1 MADFRFSFDKIPGK
15 VLPFFVPISYFP
27 SINGPFASPAGRQSA
42 RGRKG
47 KKEKMKLYMDKAFSP
62 ENVCRILLGNGLISA
77 DQEEEILRKKNGFPG
92 KLERLRGSS
101 PSSIVSAANPVT
113 IIDVIA
119 ALKMTR
125 DDQSEKVL
133 DEDTICQVLAQEMKI
148 PYKKIDPLDLDL
160 DLVTTTIPHTFAL
173 EHLVLP
179 ISIKDGCLIVA
190 AANPLNVEA
199 FEDIAR
205 VTRMKIR
212 PVFSSKTDI
221 IKVLDEFFGFKRS
234 ITAAENEFAGT
245 SVDLGNLE
253 QFVQLKSVGELPS
266 NDHHIVNAV
275 NHLFSYAFDQR
286 ASDIH
291 IEPKRELSSIRMRV
305 DGILHKVYDL
315 PKKVHSAIVSRIK
328 SLARL
333 DISEK
338 RRPQDG
344 RIKTNK
350 GGVETEIRVSTIPVA
365 FGEKVVMRIMDP
377 EILFQDLQ
385 SLGFTVKDLKTYQEF
400 IGMPHGMVVV
410 CGPTGSGKSTTLY
423 STLRELSTPEINIT
437 TVEDPIE
444 MVHEDFNQIGVQPAV
459 GVTFASILKN
469 ILRQDPDIIMLGEM
483 RDLETAENAFQA
495 ALTGHLVLS
504 TLHTNDAVSVI
515 TRLLDLGIP
524 PYLIRG
530 TLIGVVAQRLV
541 RKICVHCKE
550 PFEMDS
556 GELESMGLDPGKQG
570 MIRLFRGRGCLRC
583 RGTGYLG
590 RIGIFEIVRITEN
603 IRGLTRSDPDSEKLF
618 SVAQKEGM
626 VTLRQN
632 AVMRILEGTTTY
644 DEAFRV
650 TQKS

>member
-1 MADFRFSFDKIPGK
+1 
-15 VLPFFVPISYFP
+15 
-27 SINGPFASPAGRQSA
+27 
-42 RGRKG
+42 
-47 KKEKMKLYMDKAFSP
+47 MKLDMDETFSP
-62 ENVCRILLGNGLISA
+62 ENVCRILLRNGLISA
-77 DQEEEILRKKNGFPG
+77 DQKKEILRKNRRFPG
-92 KLERLRGSS
+92 KRENSWVSS
-101 PSSIVSAANPVT
+101 PSSIVSAARPIT
-113 IIDVIA
+113 TIDVIA

-125 DDQSEKVL
+125 DDQPEKVL
-133 DEDTICQVLAQEMKI
+133 DEDAICQVLAEEAKI

-160 DLVTTTIPHTFAL
+160 NLVTTTIPHTFAL

-179 ISIKDGCLIVA
+179 ISVKDGCLIVA
-190 AANPLNVEA
+190 AANPLNIEA
-199 FEDIAR
+199 LEDIAR
-205 VTRMKIR
+205 VTRMKVK

-221 IKVLDEFFGFKRS
+221 VKVLDEFFGFKRS

-253 QFVQLKSVGELPS
+253 QFVKLKSVGELPS
-266 NDHHIVNAV
+266 NDQHIVNAV

-291 IEPKRELSSIRMRV
+291 IEPKREVSSIRMRV

-333 DISEK
+333 DISDK

-344 RIKTNK
+344 RIKTDK
-350 GGVETEIRVSTIPVA
+350 GGVETEIRVSTVPVA

-377 EILFQDLQ
+377 EVLFQGLK
-385 SLGFTVKDLKTYQEF
+385 SLGFTAKNLKTYQEF

-459 GVTFASILKN
+459 DVTFASILKN
-469 ILRQDPDIIMLGEM
+469 ILRQDPDIIMVGEM

-515 TRLLDLGIP
+515 TRLFDLGIP

-541 RKICVHCKE
+541 RRICVHCKE

-556 GELESMGLDPGKQG
+556 GELMSMGLDPGKKG
-570 MIRLFRGRGCLRC
+570 MVRLFRGKGCLRC

-590 RIGIFEIVRITEN
+590 RIGILEILRITES
-603 IRGLTRSDPDSEKLF
+603 IRELTLSDPDTEKLF
-618 SVAQKEGM
+618 SVAVKEGM

-632 AVMRILEGTTTY
+632 AVMKVLEGTTTY

-650 TQKS
+650 TQKT